1 MIVSKIV
8 LYLFTYLFIYL
19 FITEKSLR
27 TKLGF
32 DERAKLTDTSQIT
45 QKILR
50 LIVEKESNLC
60 VAVDVD
66 TADKLLDVAEKVAP
80 YICILK
86 THIDA
91 VSGVTDATVENL
103 KNLAKKY
110 NFLIMED
117 R

>member
-1 MIVSKIV
+1 M
-8 LYLFTYLFIYL
+8 
-19 FITEKSLR
+19 
-27 TKLGF
+27 GF
-32 DERAKLTDTSQIT
+32 KERANLLETSEIA
-45 QKILR
+45 QKIFELS
-50 LIVEKESNLC
+50 LAKQSNLC

-66 TADKLLDVAEKVAP
+66 TADKLLDIAEQVAP

-91 VSGVTDATVENL
+91 VSGVTDATFISL
-103 KNLAKKY
+103 KNLAKQY

>member
-1 MIVSKIV
+1 MSVD
-8 LYLFTYLFIYL
+8 YP
-19 FITEKSLR
+19 LR

-32 DERAKLTDTSQIT
+32 KARAELKGTSKIA
-45 QKILR
+45 QKIFQLS
-50 LIVEKESNLC
+50 LEKKSNLC

-66 TADKLLDVAEKVAP
+66 TADKLLDITEKVAP
-80 YICILK
+80 FICILK

-91 VSGVTDATVENL
+91 VNGITETTIDKL
-103 KNLAKKY
+103 KFLAKKY

>member
-1 MIVSKIV
+1 MYIFIVI
-8 LYLFTYLFIYL
+8 
-19 FITEKSLR
+19 EKQLR

-32 DERAKLTDTSQIT
+32 KERANLTETSKIA
-45 QKILR
+45 QKIFKLS
-50 LIVEKESNLC
+50 LEKKSNLC

-66 TADKLLDVAEKVAP
+66 TADKLLDIAEKVAP

-91 VSGVTDATVENL
+91 VNGVTDATVDNL
-103 KNLAKKY
+103 KCLAKKY

-117 R
+117 RYLNLKQVKVKY

>member
-1 MIVSKIV
+1 MYVCIIV
-8 LYLFTYLFIYL
+8 YLFTFS
-19 FITEKSLR
+19 ENSLR

-32 DERAKLTDTSQIT
+32 KERAELKETS
-45 QKILR
+45 KIVQRILKIS
-50 LIVEKESNLC
+50 LEKKSNLC

-66 TADKLLDVAEKVAP
+66 TADKLLEIAEQVAP

-91 VSGVTDATVENL
+91 ISGITDATINKL
-103 KNLAKKY
+103 KCFAKQY

>member
-1 MIVSKIV
+1 M
-8 LYLFTYLFIYL
+8 
-19 FITEKSLR
+19 R
-27 TKLGF
+27 TKLAF
-32 DERAKLTDTSQIT
+32 NERSKLTETSKIA
-45 QKILR
+45 QKIFK
-50 LIVEKESNLC
+50 LILEKKSNLC

-66 TADKLLDVAEKVAP
+66 TADKLLDIAEKVAP

-103 KNLAKKY
+103 KCLAKKY

>member
-1 MIVSKIV
+1 M
-8 LYLFTYLFIYL
+8 
-19 FITEKSLR
+19 R

-32 DERAKLTDTSQIT
+32 KERAELIETSKIAQKIFKLT
-45 QKILR
+45 L
-50 LIVEKESNLC
+50 EKKSNLC

-66 TADKLLDVAEKVAP
+66 TADKLLDIAEKVAP
-80 YICILK
+80 HICILK

-91 VSGVTDATVENL
+91 INGVTDATINNL
-103 KNLAKKY
+103 QCLAKQY

>member
-1 MIVSKIV
+1 M
-8 LYLFTYLFIYL
+8 
-19 FITEKSLR
+19 R

-32 DERAKLTDTSQIT
+32 KERAESKETSKIA
-45 QKILR
+45 QKIFKLS
-50 LIVEKESNLC
+50 LEKKSNLC

-66 TADKLLDVAEKVAP
+66 TADKLLDIAEKVAP
-80 YICILK
+80 HICILK

-91 VSGVTDATVENL
+91 IDGVTDATIKSL
-103 KNLAKKY
+103 QRLAKQY

>member
-1 MIVSKIV
+1 MLISKFFIVITI
-8 LYLFTYLFIYL
+8 FFI
-19 FITEKSLR
+19 EKSLR
-27 TKLGF
+27 TQLGF
-32 DERAKLTDTSQIT
+32 KERAELTATSKIA
-45 QKILR
+45 QKIFKLA
-50 LIVEKESNLC
+50 IEKKSNLC

-66 TADKLLDVAEKVAP
+66 TADKLLEISEKVAP

-91 VSGVTDATVENL
+91 VSDATDITINKL
-103 KNLAKKY
+103 KSLAKQY

>member
-1 MIVSKIV
+1 MA
-8 LYLFTYLFIYL
+8 YN
-19 FITEKSLR
+19 
-27 TKLGF
+27 
-32 DERAKLTDTSQIT
+32 ERAKLTETSIIT
-45 QKILR
+45 QKILK

-66 TADKLLDVAEKVAP
+66 TADKLLDIAEKVAP

-91 VSGVTDATVENL
+91 VSGVTDATIDNL
-103 KNLAKKY
+103 KHLAKKY